1 MRLRDRRSPTLK
13 TSLYIF
19 LKERAEQVLYIY
31 PRNWSVARV
40 KLKIIFRD
48 SLFRCYF
55 STSVFTRDSPLNGEY
70 RNIFLTIVRFFD
82 SKDQFFSFFFFSVS
96 KFSLILLFFFFKTR
110 SVLVNGDSPVQRK
123 VSMIRQW
130 NLNQDRRGEYG
141 EEEKEFL
148 SGDKTSGQPLRI
160 HDNPCLGKF

>member
-55 STSVFTRDSPLNGEY
+55 STSVFTRDSPLNGEH
-70 RNIFLTIVRFFD
+70 RDIFLTIRSIFLIRKINFSLFF
-82 SKDQFFSFFFFSVS
+82 SFLSLNSLSFFFFI
-96 KFSLILLFFFFKTR
+96 KRDPF
-110 SVLVNGDSPVQRK
+110 
-123 VSMIRQW
+123 W
-130 NLNQDRRGEYG
+130 
-141 EEEKEFL
+141 
-148 SGDKTSGQPLRI
+148 
-160 HDNPCLGKF
+160 